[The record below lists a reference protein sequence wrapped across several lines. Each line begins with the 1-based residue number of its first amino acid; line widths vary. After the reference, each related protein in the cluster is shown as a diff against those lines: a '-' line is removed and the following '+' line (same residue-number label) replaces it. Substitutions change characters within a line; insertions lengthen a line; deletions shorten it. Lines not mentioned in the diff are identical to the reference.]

1 MQNRVRLTVLG
12 ITYNQVSNGA
22 YALILSQHEGNYRI
36 PIVIGVAEAQSIAAY
51 LKNVTF
57 SRPLT
62 HEMFQSVLTA
72 FGVVVKEVYI
82 YRFAEGV
89 FYSEITFDDG
99 DREIKI
105 DSRTS
110 DAVALSLRYN
120 APIYTTEEILK
131 EVGFEIDLDG
141 ERIEDDDN
149 STPVFDIR
157 KIPLEKFSV
166 AELNKMLE
174 KSIDKE
180 DYERAAEIKEALDS
194 KKEEI

>member
-1 MQNRVRLTVLG
+1 MQERVRLTVLG

-22 YALILSQHEGNYRI
+22 YALILSQYEGNYRI

-62 HEMFQSVLTA
+62 HEMFQSVLSA
-72 FGVVVKEVYI
+72 FGVEVKEVYI
-82 YRFAEGV
+82 YRFEDGV

-99 DREIKI
+99 EREIKI

-120 APIYTTEEILK
+120 APIYTTEKILK

-141 ERIEDDDN
+141 ERIGDDDN

-157 KIPLEKFSV
+157 KIPLEKFSI

-174 KSIDKE
+174 RSIDKE
-180 DYERAAEIKEALDS
+180 DYERAAEIKEAIDS
-194 KKEEI
+194 KKKEI

>member
-1 MQNRVRLTVLG
+1 MQERVRLTVLG

-82 YRFAEGV
+82 YRFEEGV

-99 DREIKI
+99 EREIKI

-120 APIYTTEEILK
+120 APIYTTEKILK

-141 ERIEDDDN
+141 ERVGDDEN

-157 KIPLEKFSV
+157 KIPLEKFSI

-174 KSIDKE
+174 RSIDKE
-180 DYERAAEIKEALDS
+180 DYERAAEIKEAIDS

>member
-1 MQNRVRLTVLG
+1 MQNRVRLSVLG

-174 KSIDKE
+174 RSIDKE